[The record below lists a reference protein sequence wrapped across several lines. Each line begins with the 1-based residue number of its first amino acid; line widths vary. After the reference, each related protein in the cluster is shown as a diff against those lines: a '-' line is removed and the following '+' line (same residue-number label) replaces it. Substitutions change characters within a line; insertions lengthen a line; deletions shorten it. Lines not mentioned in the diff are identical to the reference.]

1 MTTTTQ
7 PSAAREDLARII
19 HAVRR
24 RWRVRV
30 ALRGGAIVLALAVA
44 AIVLGALLVLESE
57 GSVALL
63 NVVRAAVLV
72 AIAIATARFFVI
84 PLSRRVSDEQVAL
97 YIEEHDPGLEAAI
110 LSAVEVT
117 RLGQPGERSP
127 ALVERLVESAARK
140 AQEMDAENRLERGAL
155 NRASGIL
162 AAVAAA
168 TLALAILGPDS
179 FRTGLRTLFVPWST
193 ADAATAYAIEVT
205 PGNAS
210 VARGGD
216 LRIAARLSGF
226 SADEVEIAVK
236 RGTETE
242 WRRMPMGAG
251 ADSAERVFRLFDLD
265 SVAEYY
271 VEATGV
277 RSPIFRIGVTD
288 LPYVS
293 RIDLEYRYPAYLG
306 REPERVEDGG
316 DIVAIRGTTV
326 VIHAV
331 TTMPATAGQVIM
343 EGRDTI
349 AMKPSA
355 DGSLSAP
362 IVIDSSGFY
371 RIELQAANGKMV
383 NASLDYSI
391 DVLADL
397 PPSIAFTKP
406 SRDIKVTS
414 LDEVFTE
421 VRAED
426 DNGIGAVELRYSVNG
441 GEEQRVP
448 LHRAGRR
455 PRTEL
460 SAGHTFFLEE
470 LSLEPGDI
478 VSYYARATDSRA
490 AGTPG
495 SATTDIYFME
505 IRPFDREYRQAE
517 QAGGG
522 GGGGGGEEPPSVL
535 SQRQREIIA
544 GTFNTER
551 DRASGSEREFR
562 ENVATLVLAQGRLR
576 EQVDALNQKMR
587 LRGSIDADSTL
598 RAIAEELPKASA
610 AMKEAEERLGRRDA
624 KGALPHEQRA
634 LQHLQRAE
642 AAFREVQVAFGG
654 GGGGGGGGGQPDAE
668 DLADL
673 FELETDRLRNQYET
687 VEQGQRQERNQEID
701 ETLERLKQL
710 ASRQQRENERA
721 RQLAENMGSPNG
733 GGGGEGQR
741 QLARETEEL
750 ARQLERLAREN
761 PDAGLGETAR
771 RLQDAAN
778 EMRRSAAGG
787 SSGGASGAE
796 ALERLQSA
804 RRLLD
809 ESRESRLDAEVR
821 EAMRQAGQLAEEQ
834 QRVAAEIAGLPGAA
848 DRAARERRIEERKEA
863 QAGQVKQLESTLD
876 RLARESRREQ
886 AAASR
891 KLQEAAGSIRDNRLE
906 EKIRFSRSIVRGG
919 SEEYARNFEEQIG
932 ANIDEMRE
940 KIADAARTMAEAPEE
955 RVAQSLDRTRDLVRG
970 LESLEERMRERGEAS
985 RRGLA
990 GGEKAGEETGEGT
1003 RPGDR
1008 PAGDQPAGENG
1019 GRQQGGTQPGASPGT
1034 SRPSSD
1040 PSAGAP
1046 GQGQP
1051 GGASSGA
1058 PGGGRGRLTPD
1069 DTRQFRRE
1077 FRDRRESAEALRR
1090 ELAAQ
1095 GRGVAELDRLI
1106 ARLREL
1112 ESRRSYDDAEE
1123 IARLQ
1128 AAVIEGFKAF
1138 EFALW
1143 RDVEQQTGAE
1153 PRLGGADEVPAGF
1166 RALVEEYYRSLA
1178 RTGRK

>member
-1 MTTTTQ
+1 MNTTRP
-7 PSAAREDLARII
+7 PSASRQDLSHII
-19 HAVRR
+19 HGVRR
-24 RWRVRV
+24 RWRTRI
-30 ALRGGAIVLALAVA
+30 ALRGGAIALGITAIAIVAGALLIQGSEGSAAVLLAVRIGVVLALAA
-44 AIVLGALLVLESE
+44 
-57 GSVALL
+57 
-63 NVVRAAVLV
+63 
-72 AIAIATARFFVI
+72 ATARFLVM
-84 PLSRRVSDEQVAL
+84 PLARRVSDEQVAL
-97 YIEEHDPGLEAAI
+97 YIEEHEPGLEAAI

-117 RLGQPGERSP
+117 RAGAPGDRSP
-127 ALVERLVESAARK
+127 ALVDRLVESATRK
-140 AQEMDAENRLERGAL
+140 AKAMDAEHRVEKAAL
-155 NRASGIL
+155 SRSSALL
-162 AAVAAA
+162 AAVGVTIVAL
-168 TLALAILGPDS
+168 TLFGPDA
-179 FRTGLRTLFVPWST
+179 FRSGLRTLFTPWST
-193 ADAATAYAIEVT
+193 ADAAAAYSIDVL
-205 PGNAS
+205 PGNAT

-216 LRIAARLSGF
+216 LRIAARLGGF
-226 SADEVEIAVK
+226 NAEEVEIAVR

-242 WRRMPMGAG
+242 WTRMPMGAG
-251 ADSAERVFRLFDLD
+251 TDSVERIFRLFDLD
-265 SVAEYY
+265 SAAEYF

-277 RSPIFRIGVTD
+277 RSPVFRIEVTE

-293 RIDLEYRYPAYLG
+293 RIDLEYRFPAYLG
-306 REPERVEDGG
+306 REVERVEDGG
-316 DIVAIRGTTV
+316 DIVALRGTTV
-326 VIHAV
+326 IVSA
-331 TTMPATAGQVIM
+331 TPTLPAEAGQIIL

-349 AMKPSA
+349 PMTAA
-355 DGSLSAP
+355 ANGVLSAP

-371 RIELQAANGKMV
+371 RIELQSKGRAMV

-406 SRDIKVTS
+406 SRDIKVSS
-414 LDEVFTE
+414 LEEVFTE

-426 DNGIGAVELRYSVNG
+426 DNGIGSVELRYSVNG
-441 GEEQRVP
+441 GEEQRVA

-470 LSLEPGDI
+470 LSLQPGDI
-478 VSYYARATDSRA
+478 VSYYARATDARA
-490 AGTPG
+490 GSTPG
-495 SATTDIYFME
+495 SASTDIYFME

-517 QAGGG
+517 QADGGG
-522 GGGGGGEEPPSVL
+522 GGSGGEEPPSVL

-551 DRASGSEREFR
+551 DRATTTDREFR

-576 EQVDALNQKMR
+576 EQVDALNQRMR
-587 LRGSIDADSTL
+587 QRGDIASDSTL

-610 AMKEAEERLGRRDA
+610 AMKESEERLGRRDT

-654 GGGGGGGGGQPDAE
+654 GGGGGGGGGEQPDAE

-687 VEQGQRQERNQEID
+687 VEQGQRQQRNQEVD

-710 ASRQQRENERA
+710 AARQQRENERA
-721 RQLAENMGSPNG
+721 RQLAENMRGSSGG

-787 SSGGASGAE
+787 AGGTASGAE

-809 ESRESRLDAEVR
+809 QSRESRLENDLR
-821 EAMRQAGQLAEEQ
+821 DAMRRAEALAEEQ
-834 QRVAAEIAGLPGAA
+834 RRVAADVAALPGSA
-848 DRAARERRIEERKEA
+848 DRAGRERRIEERKEA
-863 QAGQVKQLESTLD
+863 QAGEVKQLESTLD

-891 KLQEAAGSIRDNRLE
+891 KLQEAAGAIRDNRLE

-919 SEEYARNFEEQIG
+919 SEEYARNFEEQI
-932 ANIDEMRE
+932 AENIEDVR
-940 KIADAARTMAEAPEE
+940 KRIADAAGTMAEAPEK

-970 LESLEERMRERGEAS
+970 LESLEERMRERSESS
-985 RRGLA
+985 RRGSA
-990 GGEKAGEETGEGT
+990 REQGAEGRNGEGE
-1003 RPGDR
+1003 RPGSGEQPGEGGQESGGAR
-1008 PAGDQPAGENG
+1008 GGDG
-1019 GRQQGGTQPGASPGT
+1019 GRGE
-1034 SRPSSD
+1034 PSDD
-1040 PSAGAP
+1040 PTAGAP

-1058 PGGGRGRLTPD
+1058 PGGGRGRFTPD
-1069 DTRQFRRE
+1069 DARQFRRE
-1077 FRDRRESAEALRR
+1077 LRDRRESAEALRR
-1090 ELAAQ
+1090 ELAGQ
-1095 GRGVAELDRLI
+1095 GRDIGDLDRLI
-1106 ARLREL
+1106 ARLRDL
-1112 ESRRSYDDAEE
+1112 ESRRSFDDAEE

-1128 AAVIEGFKAF
+1128 GAVVEGFKAF

-1143 RDVEQQTGAE
+1143 RDIEQQTGAE
-1153 PRLGGADEVPAGF
+1153 PRLEGADEVPAGF

-1178 RTGRK
+1178 KSGRR

>member
-1 MTTTTQ
+1 MTTTRR
-7 PSAAREDLARII
+7 PSAARDDLARII
-19 HAVRR
+19 HGVRR
-24 RWRVRV
+24 RWRTRI
-30 ALRGGAIVLALAVA
+30 ALRGGAMVLGVAAVA
-44 AIVLGALLVLESE
+44 IVIGVLLVEQS
-57 GSVALL
+57 GGNRALIIAARAGVIL
-63 NVVRAAVLV
+63 AILAAAVRFLV
-72 AIAIATARFFVI
+72 MRLA
-84 PLSRRVSDEQVAL
+84 RRVSNEQVAL
-97 YIEEHDPGLEAAI
+97 YIEEHEPELEAAI
-110 LSAVEVT
+110 LSAVEAT
-117 RLGQPGERSP
+117 NPGRPDDNRSP
-127 ALVERLVESAARK
+127 ALVERLVESATRK
-140 AQEMDAENRLERGAL
+140 AQHLDAEHRVERRAMR
-155 NRASGIL
+155 RASTIL
-162 AAVAAA
+162 AAVTA
-168 TLALAILGPDS
+168 TTIALALLGPAEL
-179 FRTGLRTLFVPWST
+179 RTGLRTLFVPWST
-193 ADAATAYAIEVT
+193 ADAAGAYSIEVT
-205 PGNAS
+205 PGNAT

-216 LRIAARLSGF
+216 LRIGARLSGF
-226 SADEVEIAVK
+226 TAEEVEIAVK
-236 RGTETE
+236 RGAETE
-242 WRRMPMGAG
+242 WRRMPMGTG
-251 ADSAERVFRLFDLD
+251 TDSAERIFRLFDLD
-265 SVAEYY
+265 SVAEYF
-271 VEATGV
+271 VEATGI
-277 RSPIFRIGVTD
+277 RSPIYRIDVTE

-293 RIDLEYRYPAYLG
+293 RIDLEYRFPAYLG
-306 REPERVEDGG
+306 REAERVEDGG

-326 VIHAV
+326 VVHAM
-331 TTMPATAGQVIM
+331 TTIPATGGRIVI

-349 AMKPSA
+349 PMTLGA
-355 DGSLSAP
+355 DGALAAP
-362 IVIDSSGFY
+362 ITIDSSGFY
-371 RIELQAANGKMV
+371 RIELKARDGKMV
-383 NASLDYSI
+383 NGSLDYSI

-397 PPSIAFTKP
+397 PPSISFTKP
-406 SRDIKVTS
+406 SRDIKVSS
-414 LDEVFTE
+414 LEEVFTE

-426 DNGIGAVELRYSVNG
+426 DNGIGTVELRYSVNG

-478 VSYYARATDSRA
+478 VSYYARATDARA
-490 AGTPG
+490 TGAPGT
-495 SATTDIYFME
+495 ATTDIYFME

-517 QAGGG
+517 QAGG

-551 DRASGSEREFR
+551 DRATGTDREFR
-562 ENVATLVLAQGRLR
+562 ESVATLVLAQGRLR
-576 EQVDALNQKMR
+576 EQVDALNQRMR
-587 LRGSIDADSTL
+587 QRGGIDTDSTL

-687 VEQGQRQERNQEID
+687 VEQGQRQERNQEVD

-721 RQLAENMGSPNG
+721 RQLAENMRASGGGG

-750 ARQLERLAREN
+750 ARRLERLAREN

-787 SSGGASGAE
+787 TAGGASGAE

-809 ESRESRLDAEVR
+809 ESRESRLDRDVKDAAR
-821 EAMRQAGQLAEEQ
+821 RAGALAEEQ
-834 QRVAAEIAGLPGAA
+834 RQVAAEVAALPGAP
-848 DRAARERRIEERKEA
+848 DRAARERRLEERKEA
-863 QAGQVKQLESTLD
+863 QAADVRQLESMLD

-932 ANIDEMRE
+932 ANIEEMRGR
-940 KIADAARTMAEAPEE
+940 IAEAAGTMAEAPEKRE
-955 RVAQSLDRTRDLVRG
+955 AQSLDRTRDLVRG
-970 LESLEERMRERGEAS
+970 LESLEERMRERGD
-985 RRGLA
+985 A
-990 GGEKAGEETGEGT
+990 G
-1003 RPGDR
+1003 
-1008 PAGDQPAGENG
+1008 
-1019 GRQQGGTQPGASPGT
+1019 
-1034 SRPSSD
+1034 
-1040 PSAGAP
+1040 

-1051 GGASSGA
+1051 GGSSSGA
-1058 PGGGRGRLTPD
+1058 PGAGRGRLTPD

-1095 GRGVAELDRLI
+1095 GRDVGDLEQLI
-1106 ARLREL
+1106 GRLREL
-1112 ESRRSYDDAEE
+1112 EARRSYDDAEE
-1123 IARLQ
+1123 IATLQ

-1153 PRLGGADEVPAGF
+1153 PRLEGGDEVPAGF

-1178 RTGRK
+1178 RSGRK

>member
-1 MTTTTQ
+1 MNTNQQ
-7 PSAAREDLARII
+7 PSAARDELARII
-19 HAVRR
+19 HGVRR
-24 RWRVRV
+24 RWRTRMAV
-30 ALRGGAIVLALAVA
+30 RGGAIVLAIAAA
-44 AIVLGALLVLESE
+44 AIIFGVLLAQGAQ
-57 GSVALL
+57 GSPSLL
-63 NVVRAAVLV
+63 NVARGGVLLV
-72 AIAIATARFFVI
+72 IIAATARFLVM
-84 PLSRRVSDEQVAL
+84 PLSRRVTDQQVAL
-97 YIEEHDPGLEAAI
+97 YIEEHEPGLEAAI

-117 RLGQPGERSP
+117 REEAAGDQSP
-127 ALVERLVESAARK
+127 ALVEQLVESATRK
-140 AQEMDAENRLERGAL
+140 AHHMDAENRVERGAL
-155 NRASGIL
+155 NRATGTL
-162 AAVAAA
+162 AAIVAV
-168 TLALAILGPDS
+168 TLALAFLGPEA
-179 FRTGLRTLFVPWST
+179 FRSGLRTLFVPWST
-193 ADAATAYAIEVT
+193 ADAAAAYSIGVT
-205 PGNAS
+205 PGNAT

-216 LRIAARLSGF
+216 LRVAARLSGF
-226 SADEVEIAVK
+226 TADEVEIAVR

-251 ADSAERVFRLFDLD
+251 ADSVEHIFRLFDLD
-265 SVAEYY
+265 SAAEYF
-271 VEATGV
+271 VEATGI
-277 RSPIFRIGVTD
+277 RSPVFRIEVTE

-293 RIDLEYRYPAYLG
+293 RIDLEYRFPAYLG
-306 REPERVEDGG
+306 REVERVEDGG

-326 VIHAV
+326 IVQARTTIPAEAGRVI
-331 TTMPATAGQVIM
+331 I

-349 AMKPSA
+349 PMTRGA
-355 DGSLSAP
+355 DSTLSAP

-371 RIELQAANGKMV
+371 RIELQARNGNMV

-397 PPSIAFTKP
+397 PPGITFTKP

-414 LDEVFTE
+414 LEEVFTE

-426 DNGIGAVELRYSVNG
+426 DNGIGAVELRFSVNG

-455 PRTEL
+455 PRTEI

-478 VSYYARATDSRA
+478 VSYYARATDARA
-490 AGTPG
+490 IGTPAT
-495 SATTDIYFME
+495 ATTDIYFME

-517 QAGGG
+517 QGGGG

-551 DRASGSEREFR
+551 DRATATDREFR

-576 EQVDALNQKMR
+576 EQVDALNQRMR
-587 LRGSIDADSTL
+587 QRGGIDADSTL
-598 RAIAEELPKASA
+598 RAIAEELPRASA
-610 AMKEAEERLGRRDA
+610 AMREAEERLGRRDA

-654 GGGGGGGGGQPDAE
+654 GGGGGGGGEQPDAE

-687 VEQGQRQERNQEID
+687 VEQGQRQERNQEVD

-710 ASRQQRENERA
+710 AARQQRENERA
-721 RQLAENMGSPNG
+721 RQLAESMGGPGGG

-787 SSGGASGAE
+787 ASGGASGAE

-809 ESRESRLDAEVR
+809 ESRESRLERDVRDAARRAE
-821 EAMRQAGQLAEEQ
+821 QLAEEQ
-834 QRVAAEIAGLPGAA
+834 RRVAADVAGLPGAA
-848 DRAARERRIEERKEA
+848 DRAARERRIEERKDA
-863 QAGQVKQLESTLD
+863 QAGEVRQLESMLD

-932 ANIDEMRE
+932 ANIEEMRRRITE
-940 KIADAARTMAEAPEE
+940 AAGTMAEAPEK
-955 RVAQSLDRTRDLVRG
+955 RVAQALDRTRDLVRG
-970 LESLEERMRERGEAS
+970 LESLEERLQEKREGS

-990 GGEKAGEETGEGT
+990 GDGEGEEGT
-1003 RPGDR
+1003 RPGE
-1008 PAGDQPAGENG
+1008 QEG
-1019 GRQQGGTQPGASPGT
+1019 GQQPGQGKGESDSQPGGNRSGT
-1034 SRPSSD
+1034 AGGEANPQGE

-1046 GQGQP
+1046 GQGRP

-1058 PGGGRGRLTPD
+1058 PGGGWGRLTPD

-1090 ELAAQ
+1090 ELAGQ
-1095 GRGVAELDRLI
+1095 GRNVADLERLI

-1112 ESRRSYDDAEE
+1112 ESRRGYDDAEE

-1128 AAVIEGFKAF
+1128 SAVIEGFKAF

-1143 RDVEQQTGAE
+1143 RDVAQQTGTE
-1153 PRLGGADEVPAGF
+1153 PRLEGSDEVPAGF

-1178 RTGRK
+1178 KSGRR